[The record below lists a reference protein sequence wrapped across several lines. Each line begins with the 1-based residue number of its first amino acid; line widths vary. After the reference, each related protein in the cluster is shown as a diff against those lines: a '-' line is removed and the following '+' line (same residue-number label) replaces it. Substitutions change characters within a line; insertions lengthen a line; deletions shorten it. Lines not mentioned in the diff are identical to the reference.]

1 MTVIEDIPDTSDGYG
16 LYSYVS
22 RQVARLPTPDR
33 FASQVMQEFCA
44 VWESP
49 TNFYIRDHFRQFASE
64 LYQFEQYTAIPP
76 FPAEYSPHT
85 FAGARYRDEL
95 IAAVFRIGEPESLVN
110 VLRTIATMM
119 LTHICDLIPPPY
131 NEEVTLPDGYIPA
144 IYKMR
149 GISEFISFL
158 FDVFAEEKIRDSAH
172 IFPRL
177 RAALTAN
184 NTPASLKLRT
194 QAIRDFSISPVDVIS
209 SHFKDTPLMEVF
221 ELQVPIVVPQ
231 ELKNEQARAPLDPD
245 HPKHHCY
252 QCKRPLPPDFTLKYW
267 QELEFPKGPFFH
279 TEHCKII
286 TLNRHRAVDG
296 DYIETYRS
304 LMREY
309 VVFVQQY
316 ERDRL
321 AKENVMRDKERI
333 EREKMEERDRQAW
346 LRDQER
352 AEVAWEKQQ
361 EQLRKE
367 EERKAAEAAY
377 EESIRPRPVPEAA
390 RLEHTVIVAG
400 AGWGKTQLLQSIIA
414 EDLQKPDP
422 PSLIVLDSTGAMIK
436 AIQQL
441 QIFDGRLRDRL
452 IILDPAHS
460 PALNMVDF
468 SAPRFK
474 HYSDDQ
480 REDMEAEVTR
490 LFEYVF
496 ASKDY
501 DLSGQMGTAFSYAV
515 KLIMNRPKST
525 IEDLQILLEDRSKKW
540 QDSPF
545 KDDISALRH
554 GRAFFENQFFAD
566 SLRPTRASIA
576 RRIHSLLGI
585 GAFRRMF
592 TASVNALDLFTEMNR
607 GSIILVNTNVNLLKE
622 DGMVLFGRYII
633 ASALGAAF
641 ERADIPLEQ
650 RKTTHLIIDE
660 AAPYFDDSFEKLFTR
675 ARQFRLAT
683 TLAFQHLQQ
692 ASDRMKNA
700 IASSTRVKY
709 AGGLGYDDRSRLAKD
724 METTPEFIASM
735 KKDTNEPP
743 QWSQFACYV
752 RPDFPTACVQTV
764 PFYQIESM
772 PKMSEAA
779 HQELLARNKAR
790 VTGRA
795 QKPVVVAA
803 LRGTENVPSEAG
815 SPIVS
820 AATPTQKPPVEVD
833 DLANVKAASVPKSD
847 PGEPSSDWNP

>member
-1 MTVIEDIPDTSDGYG
+1 MTGSIEDFPDTSDGYG
-16 LYSYVS
+16 LYSFVN
-22 RQVARLPTPDR
+22 RQVARLPTPDW
-33 FASQVMQEFCA
+33 FASQVMQEFSG

-49 TNFYIRDHFRQFASE
+49 VNLHIRDHLRQFASE
-64 LYQFEQYTAIPP
+64 LYQFEQYTDIPP
-76 FPAEYSPHT
+76 FPADYSPHT
-85 FAGARYRDEL
+85 FAAARYRDEL
-95 IAAVFRIGEPESLVN
+95 VARVFRIGDPDSLIN
-110 VLRTIATMM
+110 VLQAIATMM

-131 NEEVTLPDGYIPA
+131 NEEIARPDGYIPA
-144 IYKMR
+144 IYKMH
-149 GISEFISFL
+149 GINEFISFL
-158 FDVFAEEKIRDSAH
+158 LDFFAEEKIRESAH

-194 QAIRDFSISPVDVIS
+194 QAAHDFSVSPVDVVS
-209 SHFKDTPLMEVF
+209 SHFKDTPLIKVF
-221 ELQVPIVVPQ
+221 ELQIPIAIPQ
-231 ELKNEQARAPLDPD
+231 EVKQEQARTPLDPD
-245 HPKHHCY
+245 HPKHYCY
-252 QCKRPLPPDFTLKYW
+252 QCKRLLPPDFTLKYW
-267 QELEFPKGPFFH
+267 QELDFPKGPFFH

-286 TLNRHRAVDG
+286 TLNRHRAVGG

-304 LMREY
+304 LMKEY
-309 VVFVQQY
+309 VVFVRQY
-316 ERDRL
+316 EQDKL
-321 AKENVMRDKERI
+321 AKENVMREKERI
-333 EREKMEERDRQAW
+333 ERAKMEERDHQAW

-352 AEVAWEKQQ
+352 AEAAWEKQQ

-367 EERKAAEAAY
+367 EEKKAAEAVDEAAY

-400 AGWGKTQLLQSIIA
+400 SGWGKTQLLQSIIA
-414 EDLQKPDP
+414 QDLQKPDP

-436 AIQQL
+436 AIQEL
-441 QIFDGRLRDRL
+441 QIFDAGLRDRL
-452 IILDPAHS
+452 IILDPAQS

-468 SAPRFK
+468 SAPRFQ

-480 REDMEAEVTR
+480 REDMEAEVMR

-515 KLIMNRPKST
+515 KLIMNRPNST

-592 TASVNALDLFTEMNR
+592 TASINAVDFFTEMNR

-660 AAPYFDDSFEKLFTR
+660 AAPYFDDIFERLFTR

-692 ASDRMKNA
+692 ASDKMKNA
-700 IASSTRVKY
+700 IASNTRVKY

-752 RPDFPTACVQTV
+752 RPDFSTACVQTV
-764 PFYQIESM
+764 QFYQIENM
-772 PKMSEAA
+772 PRMSNTA
-779 HQELLARNKAR
+779 HQQILDRNKTR
-790 VTGRA
+790 LSPTH
-795 QKPVVVAA
+795 KPV
-803 LRGTENVPSEAG
+803 EVPGLHETKDSPARTDA
-815 SPIVS
+815 PIVS
-820 AATPTQKPPVEVD
+820 SKPAAISAPEPRRLSMP
-833 DLANVKAASVPKSD
+833 D